1 MAEVFRTSRAGT
13 DLVEIWLYVAEYSI
27 EAADRLLAAIDEKC
41 RLLAASPE
49 IGEARDDLGS
59 GVRCFTH
66 GNYVI
71 FYKVIVGGIQLIR
84 MSSGAG
90 TSTPF
95 SALIREA
102 VSSGL
107 GQPARNAVPYNFD
120 ITR

>member
-1 MAEVFRTSRAGT
+1 MSLNTALTRLI
-13 DLVEIWLYVAEYSI
+13 DYWLRSE
-27 EAADRLLAAIDEKC
+27 EKC

-84 MSSGAG
+84 VLSGRPEHRR
-90 TSTPF
+90 PF
-95 SALIREA
+95 R
-102 VSSGL
+102 
-107 GQPARNAVPYNFD
+107 P
-120 ITR
+120 